1 MVGLEGG
8 VASVEAA
15 ARELRA
21 FRDAD

>member
-1 MVGLEGG
+1 MVELEGG

-21 FRDAD
+21 FRDED